1 MKEFSTLAECEECCI
16 SELQESMTFVDVKDF
31 VAYV

>member
-1 MKEFSTLAECEECCI
+1 MKEFFTSAECEECCI
-16 SELQESMTFVDVKDF
+16 SELQESMAFDDVKEV